1 MQAAIEMLDGRK
13 RVGGNESDPVFFL
26 RDSYRGMDT
35 IGLLKSGVTLAQAR
49 DDMKRVNA
57 GLADAYPNIDGNIK
71 ANIISLKDDIVGD
84 MRPALLVLLG
94 AVGFVLLIA
103 CVNVANLLLAR
114 STARQREFSVRAA
127 LGAGQI
133 RILRQLL
140 TESVLLSA
148 LGGGFGLILARWGT
162 AAALVVVTNYPRRL
176 TAGRW
181 GGFPRTRRSPRARPR
196 APARSPGPRPSRRA

>member
-1 MQAAIEMLDGRK
+1 MVYTR
-13 RVGGNESDPVFFL
+13 
-26 RDSYRGMDT
+26 
-35 IGLLKSGVTLAQAR
+35 AQSH
-49 DDMKRVNA
+49 DYMKRWNA
-57 GLADAYPNIDGNIK
+57 GHADSIPNSDGNIK
-71 ANIISLKDDIVGD
+71 ANIISLKDNIVGD

-114 STARQREFSVRAA
+114 ATARQREFSVRAA

-162 AAALVVVTNYPRRL
+162 VAALVVVPETV
-176 TAGRW
+176 
-181 GGFPRTRRSPRARPR
+181 PRAEEIGFNFPLLLFTILVSVHTGIIFGLL
-196 APARSPGPRPSRRA
+196 PAIKM

>member
-1 MQAAIEMLDGRK
+1 
-13 RVGGNESDPVFFL
+13 
-26 RDSYRGMDT
+26 MDA
-35 IGLLKSGVTLAQAR
+35 IGLLKSGVTLVQAR
-49 DDMKRVNA
+49 EDMKRVNG
-57 GLADAYPNIDGNIK
+57 GLAEAYPNVDGNIET
-71 ANIISLKDDIVGD
+71 NMIPLKENIVGD

-148 LGGGFGLILARWGT
+148 LGGGFGLILAKWGT
-162 AAALVVVTNYPRRL
+162 AAALLWWSRKPFRVPRKSGSIFRC
-176 TAGRW
+176 W
-181 GGFPRTRRSPRARPR
+181 SSPLWFRYLPESSLVCCL
-196 APARSPGPRPSRRA
+196 P

>member
-1 MQAAIEMLDGRK
+1 MPIPK
-13 RVGGNESDPVFFL
+13 
-26 RDSYRGMDT
+26 T
-35 IGLLKSGVTLAQAR
+35 
-49 DDMKRVNA
+49 
-57 GLADAYPNIDGNIK
+57 
-71 ANIISLKDDIVGD
+71 NIISLKHNIVGD

-148 LGGGFGLILARWGT
+148 LGGGFGLILASGEQP
-162 AAALVVVTNYPRRL
+162 LPL
-176 TAGRW
+176 
-181 GGFPRTRRSPRARPR
+181 
-196 APARSPGPRPSRRA
+196 